1 MDAAQKAGSSPMR
14 VGIVCPY
21 DWSAPGGVKQHIR
34 DLANALQDLG
44 HDVSVLTPCED
55 ESDLE
60 PFVVSAGRPIPV
72 PYNGSVARLS
82 FGPVSAAR
90 VRRWVR
96 DGDFDV
102 VHVHEPASPS
112 LSVLACWVCDG
123 PLVATWHSS
132 SERSRAM
139 SAFYYLLQTAMEKI
153 SGRIAVSEKA
163 RQTLVENVGGD
174 AVLIPNGVTCKQFEG
189 GEPFEGY
196 PRPGRTIL
204 FLGRIDEPRKGLQ
217 VLLHAMPKIVDRFP
231 DIRLLVAG
239 PGDVDGLRASLDPKV
254 AEHIEFLG
262 LISEDDKVRAFKSAD
277 VYVAPN
283 TGGESFGIV
292 LLESMAAGTPVLAS
306 DIEAFAKVLEHGS
319 AGALFENENSEDLAT
334 QLEQLLADDARCLAL
349 RAEGF
354 RRSREFDWASVARD
368 VVRVYEAVLQ
378 PGVKVEADFSG
389 QVFGRFG

>member
-1 MDAAQKAGSSPMR
+1 MR

-34 DLANALQDLG
+34 DLANALQDQG
-44 HDVSVLTPCED
+44 HEVSVLTPCEN

-60 PFVVSAGRPIPV
+60 SFVVSAGRPIPV

-96 DGDFDV
+96 DGQFDV

-139 SAFYYLLQTAMEKI
+139 TAFYYLLQTAMEKI

-174 AVLIPNGVTCKQFEG
+174 AVLIPNGVTCKQFET
-189 GEPFEGY
+189 GEPFDGY
-196 PRPGRTIL
+196 PRAGRTIL
-204 FLGRIDEPRKGLQ
+204 FLGRIDEQRKGLD
-217 VLLHAMPKIVDRFP
+217 VLLKAMPQIVERFG

-239 PGDVDGLRASLDPKV
+239 PGDIDGVRASLDPTV
-254 AEHIEFLG
+254 SPHVEFLG
-262 LISEDDKVRAFKSAD
+262 LVSEDDKVRAFKSAD
-277 VYVAPN
+277 VYIAPN

-306 DIEAFAKVLEHGS
+306 DIEAFSKVLENGTS
-319 AGALFENENSEDLAT
+319 GALFANEDSVDLAT
-334 QLEQLLADDARCLAL
+334 QLEALLIDAPRCEAL
-349 RAEGF
+349 RIEGF

-368 VVRVYEAVLQ
+368 IVRVYEAVLQ
-378 PGVKVEADFSG
+378 PGVTVEADFSG

>member
-1 MDAAQKAGSSPMR
+1 
-14 VGIVCPY
+14 
-21 DWSAPGGVKQHIR
+21 
-34 DLANALQDLG
+34 
-44 HDVSVLTPCED
+44 
-55 ESDLE
+55 
-60 PFVVSAGRPIPV
+60 
-72 PYNGSVARLS
+72 
-82 FGPVSAAR
+82 
-90 VRRWVR
+90 
-96 DGDFDV
+96 
-102 VHVHEPASPS
+102 
-112 LSVLACWVCDG
+112 
-123 PLVATWHSS
+123 
-132 SERSRAM
+132 
-139 SAFYYLLQTAMEKI
+139 
-153 SGRIAVSEKA
+153 
-163 RQTLVENVGGD
+163 
-174 AVLIPNGVTCKQFEG
+174 
-189 GEPFEGY
+189 
-196 PRPGRTIL
+196 
-204 FLGRIDEPRKGLQ
+204 
-217 VLLHAMPKIVDRFP
+217 MPKIVDRFP
-231 DIRLLVAG
+231 EIRLLVAG